1 MERGREKAGATAAGG
16 NGSSAALAVVR
27 QKGSALRWRFGQA
40 TSRLPFLFAKELIY
54 DDRFFEASAARQ
66 EAMYERLVDVLYDL
80 VRPRSVVDVGC
91 GPGLMLA
98 RFAEKGVDV
107 RGIEGSRAAIRR
119 SRVGER
125 ITRANLE
132 RGVPPLG
139 RFDLCLC
146 IEVAEHLPERTA
158 RKLVTGLTSLSDTV
172 VFTAATPGQGG
183 RHHVNEQPHS
193 YWRALFVGVGFVDS
207 SLADDVRRR
216 IAGIPEPVWMHA
228 NLMVFERDPRRAAT

>member
-1 MERGREKAGATAAGG
+1 MRRRAAAFQWRV
-16 NGSSAALAVVR
+16 NQVSA
-27 QKGSALRWRFGQA
+27 
-40 TSRLPFLFAKELIY
+40 RLPFLFAKEFIY
-54 DDRFFEASAARQ
+54 DDRFFEANATRQ
-66 EAMYERLVDVLYDL
+66 EKMYERLADVLYEL
-80 VRPRSVVDVGC
+80 VQPRSVVDVGC

-98 RFAEKGVDV
+98 RFAEKRVDV

-119 SRVGER
+119 SHVADR

-158 RKLVTGLTSLSDTV
+158 RKLVAGLTSLSDTI

-183 RHHVNEQPHS
+183 RHHLNEQPHS
-193 YWRALFVGVGFVDS
+193 YWSGLFESVGFGGS
-207 SLADDVRRR
+207 PLADEVRRA
-216 IAGIPEPVWMHA
+216 IADIPDPVWMHA
-228 NLMVFERDPRRAAT
+228 NLMLFERDPRRVAT

>member
-1 MERGREKAGATAAGG
+1 MQRGPENAGETAVSGD
-16 NGSSAALAVVR
+16 GSSPVLEAIR
-27 QKGSALRWRFGQA
+27 RKSSALRWRLGQA
-40 TSRLPFLFAKELIY
+40 TARLPFLFAKELIY
-54 DDRFFEASAARQ
+54 DDRFFEINAERQ
-66 EAMYERLVDVLYDL
+66 EAMYERLTDVLYDFL
-80 VRPRSVVDVGC
+80 QPRSVVDVGC

-98 RFAEKGVDV
+98 RFAEKGVEV

-119 SRVGER
+119 SPVAER

-193 YWRALFVGVGFVDS
+193 YWRALFETNGFVES
-207 SLADDVRRR
+207 PLADGVRRE
-216 IAGIPEPVWMHA
+216 IAEIAEPAWMHT
-228 NLMVFERDPRRAAT
+228 NLMVFERSPRHMAP